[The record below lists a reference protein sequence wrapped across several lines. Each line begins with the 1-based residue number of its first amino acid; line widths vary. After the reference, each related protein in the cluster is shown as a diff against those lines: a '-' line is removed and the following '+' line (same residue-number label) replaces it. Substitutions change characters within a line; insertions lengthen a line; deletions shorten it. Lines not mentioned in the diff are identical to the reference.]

1 MKVLWLTNT
10 PPAKV
15 TKVGKYNGGGWVS
28 SLMGLLPSDV
38 ELAVSYISNDGELT
52 FESDGVKYYRIPD
65 AYNSSAAGRFCKML
79 GFDSRES
86 EYLLDS
92 MSAVMQDFKPDIIEV
107 FGSEHIYGMIAGRT
121 DVPVVL
127 HIQGILAECWKH
139 FLPEGMSMFQYA
151 NSGGSLRGF
160 LGKLYY
166 ADSFRKRS
174 VRESEIFA
182 TLKNYIGRTAWDRQY
197 VNSVAPEARYYHLD
211 EVLREPFYD
220 NAGRW
225 CSLQISGK
233 PVIVSTISEAP
244 YKGADVVL
252 RAARKLKDSG
262 LDFEWKVYGNVNAT
276 FFEKFTG
283 IRAKDANVRFDGVI
297 DAESLA
303 EALCSAS
310 VYVHPSYI
318 ENSPNSLCE
327 AQMIGVPSVAT
338 DAGGVSSIVNNGVD
352 GILVP
357 AGDFGAVADNICRI
371 IEDKRLASSL
381 SSASVEVAVNRHDR
395 DKIAAGLMTI
405 YNELLLQ

>member
-28 SLMGLLPSDV
+28 SLMGLLPPDV

-52 FESDGVKYYRIPD
+52 FESGGVKYYRIPD

-86 EYLLDS
+86 ECLLSS
-92 MSAVMQDFKPDIIEV
+92 MSAIVQDFKPDIIEV

-139 FLPEGMSMFQYA
+139 FLPDGMSMFQYA
-151 NSGGSLRGF
+151 KSGGSLRGF

-166 ADSFRKRS
+166 ADSFRRRS
-174 VRESEIFA
+174 ARESEIFA
-182 TLKNYIGRTAWDRQY
+182 TVKNYIGRTAWDRQY
-197 VNSVAPEARYYHLD
+197 VNRVAPDARYYHLD
-211 EVLREPFYD
+211 EVLRETFYD

-225 CSLQISGK
+225 RVPEISEK

-252 RAARKLKDSG
+252 RAARRLQDSG
-262 LDFEWKVYGNVNAT
+262 VDFEWNVYGNVNAH

-283 IRAKDANVRFDGVI
+283 IRAEDVNVRFAGVI
-297 DAESLA
+297 DASALA

-327 AQMIGVPSVAT
+327 AQMVGVPSISTSV
-338 DAGGVSSIVNNGVD
+338 GGVSSIIKDGAD
-352 GILVP
+352 GILIP
-357 AGDFGAVADNICRI
+357 AGDFGAVAENVRQI
-371 IEDKRLASSL
+371 IGDKRLASSL
-381 SSASVEVAVNRHDR
+381 SSASIEVASNRHDR
-395 DKIAAGLMTI
+395 SKIAAGLMTV
-405 YNELLLQ
+405 YDELMR